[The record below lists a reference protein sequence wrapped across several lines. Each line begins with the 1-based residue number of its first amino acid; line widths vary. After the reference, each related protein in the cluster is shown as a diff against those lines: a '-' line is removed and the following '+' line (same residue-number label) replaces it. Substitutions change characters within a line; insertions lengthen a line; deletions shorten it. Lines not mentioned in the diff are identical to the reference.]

1 MIICSQLNYTNH
13 LPLTRNN
20 IEIVLAHYDISSNSR
35 FSYVSSLY
43 AFTHLPEL
51 FRQLQCE
58 SNKMFVCATFRFQD
72 TIHKIYFLTVSGTK
86 TL

>member
-20 IEIVLAHYDISSNSR
+20 IEIVLAHYDISSNSLT
-35 FSYVSSLY
+35 FHLYTPVY

-58 SNKMFVCATFRFQD
+58 FNKMLLTCLRNFQ
-72 TIHKIYFLTVSGTK
+72 VSGHHS
-86 TL
+86 